1 MQKIFWL
8 AGLVFVVLL
17 VAGCGNDYTHLT
29 EQEAVEMMKNNP
41 GAVIVDTRTPE
52 EYEKKHIP
60 GALLIPVE
68 EIKNGNAEKLLPDK
82 NQVVMLYC
90 RTGRRAVIAAE
101 ILVKRGYTKVYE
113 FGGIVDWSG
122 ETEGTEN

>member
-1 MQKIFWL
+1 
-8 AGLVFVVLL
+8 
-17 VAGCGNDYTHLT
+17 
-29 EQEAVEMMKNNP
+29 MMKNNP